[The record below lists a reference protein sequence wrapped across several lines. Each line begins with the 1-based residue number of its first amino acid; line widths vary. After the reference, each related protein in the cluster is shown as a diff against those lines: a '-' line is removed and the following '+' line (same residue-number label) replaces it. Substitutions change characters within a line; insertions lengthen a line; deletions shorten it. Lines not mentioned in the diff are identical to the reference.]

1 MAPVARALMRAMLQ
15 TLRPPVNQVP
25 FAVTPMCDGQQRWA
39 MLKLKVGFRVSL
51 VDVDVSMM
59 RAWMVSVLP
68 TDILEWKDTAGPLL
82 Q

>member
-25 FAVTPMCDGQQRWA
+25 FAVTALCDEQHA
-39 MLKLKVGFRVSL
+39 MFKLKVGLRVNL
-51 VDVDVSMM
+51 VDVDVSTM

-82 Q
+82 H